1 MDRPTR
7 NVFGALQYTA
17 PRFKLDNTLP
27 LVLETIR
34 ITCRF
39 NPRGGGGGGEYMDI
53 FRNYTFLQSFS
64 CSTIMRGWIDKC
76 LAVSSN
82 SQAGFF
88 F

>member
-39 NPRGGGGGGEYMDI
+39 NPRGGGGGWGVYGYFPELYI
-53 FRNYTFLQSFS
+53 
-64 CSTIMRGWIDKC
+64 
-76 LAVSSN
+76 LAVIFLFHHY
-82 SQAGFF
+82 AWMD
-88 F
+88 